1 MSQAQPSRILAA
13 MSVLGIAMASGVHAN
28 PVGGKVVAGTATVVQ
43 TSPQRLDI
51 VQKTDRAI
59 VNWQSF
65 SIGAGEHV
73 NFNQPSVHAST
84 LNRVTGVDPSSI
96 LGKLT
101 ANGRVFLVNP
111 NGIVFD
117 RQARIDVAGI
127 VASTANISDANFMAG
142 RYRFD
147 EPGKRAATIV
157 NRGQITVAEG
167 GLAALIAPGVA
178 NTGLIRARLGRVVL
192 ASGDTFTIDL
202 YGDRLINL
210 AVDART
216 LNGLRD
222 ASGAPLP
229 ALVDQAGEVRA
240 DGGNVL
246 ITAAAARDIVD
257 NVISASGIVRAQSV
271 ERRNGEIVLLG
282 PERGNVTVSG
292 VLDASG
298 PAAGHTGGT
307 VNVLGDRVA
316 LQGTARIDVS
326 GHAGGGTA
334 RIGGDYQ
341 GRAPLRAAS
350 ETRVERGAVIA
361 ADALSNGD
369 GGNVIV
375 WAEGSNA
382 YSGSISAS
390 GGFHGGDGGFIEV
403 SGKERLIFRGSAS
416 AHAPNGRPGTLLL
429 DPRNLEVGTSGKT
442 DLAGATGNDG
452 QAAVYAAGEDA
463 GSEATVQASTVAN
476 LLNTG
481 TSVSLQASE
490 DLTVSARID
499 GRGGRSGAGLVL
511 GAGRNVL
518 IANDILTADGNV
530 TVEAANGSLVMA
542 AGPADSITAGQGTVI
557 SAGRGSIALRGGGD
571 VSVQHLLSST
581 AVEVTSTTGSVD
593 LARGFGGSGANRF
606 EQGALTVTAANI
618 VNVNGTIVAGGPVT
632 LSGSNVVLRHSIF
645 TNNQRIELGRAGGTV
660 TLDPAGDERSSSVIK
675 DARTGE
681 DVQEPPV
688 QNGTYTVANINN
700 TFSVQ
705 GATFILSGTSNGSRS
720 TPAVTVEAE
729 TRRVTIDAGT
739 AGADISFLGEIVGPP
754 GVDQRT
760 RDLFDRTQASQDPNV
775 PGRREPNQRLSGNYV
790 TLDLAAGSGTVRF
803 DSGIGTEARG
813 TPAIADD
820 PDSNVQATAGH
831 TTLDLTIRSAATL
844 ICDAAN
850 VFVNSF
856 QRPANTVL
864 IGGPIQP
871 IFRAPIN
878 VEAFSVDPASPVGEL
893 QSEGFPPIFPEPNLA
908 QPFNVG
914 STTLSFSLPG
924 APVVIVP
931 SSVATTNVIGQAV
944 SQAVREAE
952 YLQDTTA
959 TETTDAAESTS
970 RLADMGRSAPADGA
984 AADVFGR
991 SSPLVRVR
999 GRANEST
1006 QDVPYVERDLFGRP
1020 TREDEES
1027 R

>member
-1 MSQAQPSRILAA
+1 MSQVRPSRVLAA
-13 MSVLGIAMASGVHAN
+13 MSVLSIAVATGAHAN
-28 PVGGKVVAGTATVVQ
+28 PVGGKVVAGTASVVQ
-43 TSPQRLDI
+43 TSPHRLDI

-73 NFNQPSVHAST
+73 NFNQPSVQAST
-84 LNRVTGVDPSSI
+84 LNRVTGADPSSI
-96 LGKLT
+96 QGRLT

-147 EPGKRAATIV
+147 EPGNRAATIV
-157 NRGQITVAEG
+157 NRGHITVAEG

-178 NTGLIRARLGRVVL
+178 NTGLISARLGRVVL
-192 ASGDTFTIDL
+192 ASGDAFTIDL

-216 LNGLRD
+216 LEGLRD

-229 ALVDQAGEVRA
+229 ALVAQAGEVRA
-240 DGGNVL
+240 DGGSVL

-282 PERGNVTVSG
+282 PERGNVAVSG

-298 PAAGHTGGT
+298 PAPGHTGGT

-316 LQGTARIDVS
+316 LHGTARIDVS

-382 YSGSISAS
+382 YSGSISAG

-416 AHAPNGRPGTLLL
+416 AHAPNGQPGTLLL

-463 GSEATVQASTVAN
+463 GSDATVQASTVAN

-518 IANDILTADGNV
+518 IANDILSADGNV

-581 AVEVTSTTGSVD
+581 AVEVTSTNGSVD

-606 EQGALTVTAANI
+606 EQGALTVTAANA
-618 VNVNGTIVAGGPVT
+618 VNVNGTIVAGGPVR
-632 LSGSNVVLRHSIF
+632 LSGSDVVLRHSIF

-660 TLDPAGDERSSSVIK
+660 TLDPAGDERMTAVAL
-675 DARTGE
+675 DARTRE
-681 DVQEPPV
+681 LVASPPV
-688 QNGTYTVANINN
+688 DNAGEFVLPPNQQPPRIASGSALNLSESVPMATLNI
-700 TFSVQ
+700 
-705 GATFILSGTSNGSRS
+705 
-720 TPAVTVEAE
+720 E
-729 TRRVTIDAGT
+729 TRRITVDAGST
-739 AGADISFLGEIVGPP
+739 GADIAFLGQVVTPAAKLSSLVVSGRFPP
-754 GVDQRT
+754 DAPQQQSPDQLPSHFVLLDVAAGAGT
-760 RDLFDRTQASQDPNV
+760 VTFASGIAQAAAAIFDAPEFGDSNQQAAGGRD
-775 PGRREPNQRLSGNYV
+775 
-790 TLDLAAGSGTVRF
+790 TLDLIVRSAGRIESGSNAA
-803 DSGIGTEARG
+803 
-813 TPAIADD
+813 P
-820 PDSNVQATAGH
+820 
-831 TTLDLTIRSAATL
+831 IRS
-844 ICDAAN
+844 
-850 VFVNSF
+850 FVNSF
-856 QRPANTVL
+856 DRPATASVVGNFVEM
-864 IGGPIQP
+864 
-871 IFRAPIN
+871 FRTPVN
-878 VEAFSVDPASPVGEL
+878 VEAFSVDDFNNRANALLEFPS
-893 QSEGFPPIFPEPNLA
+893 FPPIFPEPNLA
-908 QPFNVG
+908 QPFNLS
-914 STTLSFSLPG
+914 STTLSFSLPN
-924 APVVIVP
+924 APIVILP
-931 SSVATTNVIGQAV
+931 SSVTTSVIGQAV

-999 GRANEST
+999 ARATEST
-1006 QDVPYVERDLFGRP
+1006 QDVPYVERDVFGRP
-1020 TREDEES
+1020 MREDEES

>member
-1 MSQAQPSRILAA
+1 MSQLHPSRVLAA
-13 MSVLGIAMASGVHAN
+13 MSVLGIAMAWGALAN

-43 TSPQRLDI
+43 TSPHRLDI

-73 NFNQPSVHAST
+73 NFNQPSVQAST
-84 LNRVTGVDPSSI
+84 LNRVTGADPSSI
-96 LGKLT
+96 LGRLT

-147 EPGKRAATIV
+147 EPGNRAATIV
-157 NRGQITVAEG
+157 NRGHITVAEG

-178 NTGLIRARLGRVVL
+178 NTGLIHARLGRVVL

-216 LNGLRD
+216 LEGLRD
-222 ASGAPLP
+222 ASGVPLP

-240 DGGNVL
+240 DGGSVL

-282 PERGNVTVSG
+282 PERGNVAVSG

-298 PAAGHTGGT
+298 PGPGQTGGT

-350 ETRVERGAVIA
+350 ETRVEQGAVIA

-375 WAEGSNA
+375 WADGSNA
-382 YSGSISAS
+382 YSGSISAN
-390 GGFHGGDGGFIEV
+390 GGFQGGDGGFIEV
-403 SGKERLIFRGSAS
+403 SGKESLIFRGAAS
-416 AHAPNGRPGTLLL
+416 AHSPNGQPGTLLL

-452 QAAVYAAGEDA
+452 QAAVFAAGEDA
-463 GSEATVQASTVAN
+463 GSDATVQASTVAN

-499 GRGGRSGAGLVL
+499 GRGGPSGAGLVL

-530 TVEAANGSLVMA
+530 TVEAANGTLAMA

-557 SAGRGSIALRGGGD
+557 SAGRGSIALRAGGD

-606 EQGALTVTAANI
+606 EQGALTVTAANA
-618 VNVNGTIVAGGPVT
+618 VNVNGTIVAGGPVR
-632 LSGSNVVLRHSIF
+632 LSGSDVVLRHSIF

-660 TLDPAGDERSSSVIK
+660 TLDPAGDEQSSSVIR

-681 DVQEPPV
+681 DVREPPV
-688 QNGTYTVANINN
+688 TNGTDGTYTVVAQSDG
-700 TFSVQ
+700 TFSVD
-705 GATFILSGTSNGSRS
+705 GATEILSGTTNGSRS
-720 TPAVTVEAE
+720 TPAVTIEAE

-739 AGADISFLGEIVGPP
+739 TGADISFLGEIVGPP

-760 RDLFDRTQASQDPNV
+760 RGLFDRTQASQDPTA

-813 TPAIADD
+813 TPAIAND
-820 PDSNVQATAGH
+820 PDSNFQDTAGH

-844 ICDAAN
+844 IYDAAN

-856 QRPANTVL
+856 QRPASTVL

-878 VEAFSVDPASPVGEL
+878 VEAFSVDPDGGNL

-908 QPFNVG
+908 QPFNV
-914 STTLSFSLPG
+914 SSSTLSFSLPG
-924 APVVIVP
+924 APGVP
-931 SSVATTNVIGQAV
+931 LSVATTSIIGQAV
-944 SQAVREAE
+944 SQAVRESE
-952 YLQDTTA
+952 FLQDTTT
-959 TETTDAAESTS
+959 TETADAGQSPS

-984 AADVFGR
+984 AADVFGG

-999 GRANEST
+999 GRADEST
-1006 QDVPYVERDLFGRP
+1006 QDVPYVEPDVFGRP